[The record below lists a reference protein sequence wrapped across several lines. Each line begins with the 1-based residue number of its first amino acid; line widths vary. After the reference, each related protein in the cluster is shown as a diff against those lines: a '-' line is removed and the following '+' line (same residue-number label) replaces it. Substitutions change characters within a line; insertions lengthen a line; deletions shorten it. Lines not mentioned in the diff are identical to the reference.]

1 MSIYNY
7 YIYAYCRKSDGAPY
21 YIGKG
26 TRRRAW
32 EKQHHTVSVPKDK
45 SKIIIM
51 ENDLS
56 EIGALALERYY
67 IRWYGRKDL
76 GTGILLNKTDGG
88 DGGNGRVPWNKGK
101 TNVYSEKTKN
111 RISNTLKGNVPWN
124 KGKTGGQEV
133 WNKGK
138 SGYKTQP
145 CSKERKQKISEKN
158 RKYFEEQPILVCPHC
173 SKIGKQP
180 LIYRW
185 HFDKCKHK
193 GEKNGRI

>member
-1 MSIYNY
+1 MSVFEIL
-7 YIYAYCRKSDGAPY
+7 
-21 YIGKG
+21 
-26 TRRRAW
+26 TL
-32 EKQHHTVSVPKDK
+32 VSYLLGGIVAFIVKDK
-45 SKIIIM
+45 SDELK
-51 ENDLS
+51 
-56 EIGALALERYY
+56 RQ
-67 IRWYGRKDL
+67 
-76 GTGILLNKTDGG
+76 GILLNKTDGG